1 MNKIHL
7 FCFHSVVEKDPHWD
21 NFGKHLLKGRPIML
35 TIRPIMAKE
44 LARFKELEGKC
55 HYMGETR
62 SGGDTLRLVIEEN
75 EVSEKGAWQN

>member
-1 MNKIHL
+1 VNKIHL

-55 HYMGETR
+55 HYIVLSILSICANAIQSM
-62 SGGDTLRLVIEEN
+62 L
-75 EVSEKGAWQN
+75 